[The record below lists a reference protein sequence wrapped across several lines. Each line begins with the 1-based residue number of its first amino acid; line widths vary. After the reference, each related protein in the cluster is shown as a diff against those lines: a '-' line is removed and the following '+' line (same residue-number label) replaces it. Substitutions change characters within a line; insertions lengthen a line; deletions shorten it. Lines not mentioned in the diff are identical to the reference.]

1 MDTHS
6 QSLSVRVVFCD
17 KKCSVWAGQ
26 RGLVFKDIHN
36 QEPML
41 TMPVLLFKDR
51 EEKSLYRVLMKILT
65 EVGKIYEMEFDSREF
80 I

>member
-1 MDTHS
+1 
-6 QSLSVRVVFCD
+6 
-17 KKCSVWAGQ
+17 
-26 RGLVFKDIHN
+26 
-36 QEPML
+36 ML